1 MANYTPSNCP
11 CPEITD
17 HVLYNINNVFLHFI
31 KLCIDLGRYNRFMKA
46 WKLTRKIIL
55 LCIIVC
61 FLASSIASPLST
73 TAAARLYTSPYS
85 FNYATWVLQA
95 FAQKIGEAGLD
106 VTSHLPGNVQHA
118 VVIKYFKLARDLDI
132 AEWSIEQIY
141 ADPAVPDPEQA
152 AAEKIAERDE
162 LQTMLTQMAPVVEEI
177 LEYQVRT
184 VLAEEGLDL
193 GGQNLPPVLYHTS
206 PVPKA
211 LILSP
216 HDTIRQDADISLQ
229 ADISMEDITALENEV
244 EEEMSVSALVVDIG
258 GVGVYPTMVMRSSS
272 LVWVV
277 QTIAHEWTHNYLS
290 LHPLG
295 INYGSSGELRTMNE
309 TTAAIVGEEV
319 SRLVLERYYP
329 EMAASST
336 KVLAMTGS
344 FQEKPFDFNAEMH
357 QTRVTVD
364 FLLSQGRVKAAE
376 SYMEARR
383 QTFWE
388 NGYLI
393 RKLNQAYFAFYGA
406 YADTPQGAAGGDPVG
421 PAVRALREQSGSLS
435 VFIKQIAWMNS
446 YSDLQEAV
454 GSQAEN

>member
-1 MANYTPSNCP
+1 
-11 CPEITD
+11 
-17 HVLYNINNVFLHFI
+17 
-31 KLCIDLGRYNRFMKA
+31 MKA

-55 LCIIVC
+55 LCVIAC
-61 FLASSIASPLST
+61 FLASSAAAPLST
-73 TAAARLYTSPYS
+73 TAAARLYTAPYS
-85 FNYATWVLQA
+85 FNYTTWVLQA
-95 FAQKIGEAGLD
+95 FAQKIGESGLD
-106 VTSHLPGNVQHA
+106 VSAHLPENVQHA
-118 VVIKYFKLARDLDI
+118 VVVEYFKLARYLDI

-141 ADPAVPDPEQA
+141 ADPAVSDPTQA
-152 AAEKIAERDE
+152 AAAKITKRDE
-162 LQTMLTQMAPVVEEI
+162 LQIMLAQMAPVVEEI
-177 LEYQVRT
+177 LESQVRA

-216 HDTIRQDADISLQ
+216 RDTVRQDTDISLQ
-229 ADISMEDITALENEV
+229 ADISLEDITALENEV
-244 EEEMSVSALVVDIG
+244 EQELGVSALVVDIG
-258 GVGVYPTMVMRSSS
+258 GVGVYPTMVMRSSN
-272 LVWVV
+272 LAWVV

-295 INYGSSGELRTMNE
+295 LNYGKNGELRTMNE
-309 TTAAIVGEEV
+309 TAAAIVGEEV

-329 EMAASST
+329 E
-336 KVLAMTGS
+336 LAMTGTKS
-344 FQEKPFDFNAEMH
+344 LAMPGKSLSGNTFDFNAEMH

-364 FLLSQGRVKAAE
+364 YLLSQGRVKAAE

-406 YADTPQGAAGGDPVG
+406 YAETPQGAAGEDPVG
-421 PAVRALREQSGSLS
+421 PAVRALRVESDSLS
-435 VFIKQIAWMNS
+435 AFIKKIAWMNS

-454 GSQAEN
+454 NNPAGR